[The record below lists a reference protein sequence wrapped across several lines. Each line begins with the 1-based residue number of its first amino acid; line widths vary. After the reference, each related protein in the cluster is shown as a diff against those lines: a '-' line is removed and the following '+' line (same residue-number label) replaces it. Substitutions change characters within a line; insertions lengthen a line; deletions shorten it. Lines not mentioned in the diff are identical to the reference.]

1 VPETRLSAPT
11 PDAEDDELVPAPPSR
26 HLALA
31 ILLIVG
37 GALGLLASF
46 ALTQDDFTLLSN
58 PNANLGCT
66 VSAALQ
72 CGKNILSPQGRVFG
86 FPNPLLGLMMFPAP
100 IIVGVA
106 LLGRVRFPGWFWIV
120 FNLGHWFAIGF
131 IAWLSQESIWVL
143 HTLCP
148 WCSLVYAV
156 VIPMW
161 LAVTLHNMA
170 LGRYG
175 NALRTAGETLAG
187 WVPLLSL
194 LLYVVI
200 ALEAQLHLDILGQI
214 FR

>member
-1 VPETRLSAPT
+1 MQCPHAILGIVSET
-11 PDAEDDELVPAPPSR
+11 PSDHEQPR

-46 ALTQDDFTLLSN
+46 SLTKDDFTLLSN
-58 PNANLGCT
+58 PHAALGCSI
-66 VSAALQ
+66 SAAIQ
-72 CGKNILSPQGRVFG
+72 CGKNILSWQGRVFG

-100 IIVGVA
+100 IIVGFA
-106 LLGRVRFPGWFWIV
+106 MLARVRFPNWFWLL

-131 IAWLSQESIWVL
+131 IAWLSTESIFIIG
-143 HTLCP
+143 TLCP

-170 LGRYG
+170 VGRYG
-175 NALRTAGETLAG
+175 RPLITTGTALVG

-194 LLYVVI
+194 VLYVVI
-200 ALEAQLHLDILGQI
+200 ALEAQLRLDILNQLFG
-214 FR
+214 